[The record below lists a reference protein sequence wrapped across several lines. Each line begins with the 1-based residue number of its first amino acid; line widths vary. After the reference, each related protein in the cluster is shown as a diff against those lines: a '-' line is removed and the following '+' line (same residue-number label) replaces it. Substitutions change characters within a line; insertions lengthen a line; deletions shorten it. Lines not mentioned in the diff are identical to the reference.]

1 MNTAEMREWE
11 HLWFKLRVSN
21 ATTGTSLWTSSWAPI
36 TGTSLWTSL
45 WAPITTQL
53 NERSEGSR
61 TTNAAPTTQRRP

>member
-21 ATTGTSLWTSSWAPI
+21 ATTGTF
-36 TGTSLWTSL
+36 LWTSL